1 MTIEYDGTNF
11 YGWQIQKKGRTVQ
24 GEIEAAFKKFTKN
37 QKITLIGSGRTD
49 SGVHSFGQVAN
60 IHLNTEMSVD
70 QLIKAIN
77 GNLDKDVSITNCE
90 IVKPDFHARFSA
102 IKREYEYRITDS
114 FSPINRLYAWNIDY
128 EVNKKV
134 LDRCASQLL
143 GEHDF
148 TELSKNNE
156 EIKNKICNIYHSKW
170 IVEDNFLI
178 FRVIANRFLH
188 HMVRY
193 IVGMMIEISRE
204 RSLTVDNLISKLN
217 GKKDNIIYK
226 SPSKGLFLKKVYY
239 V

>member
-1 MTIEYDGTNF
+1 MSREQLYFDI
-11 YGWQIQKKGRTVQ
+11 
-24 GEIEAAFKKFTKN
+24 AAT
-37 QKITLIGSGRTD
+37 TP
-49 SGVHSFGQVAN
+49 
-60 IHLNTEMSVD
+60 
-70 QLIKAIN
+70 
-77 GNLDKDVSITNCE
+77 LDKDVAITNCE
-90 IVKPDFHARFSA
+90 ITKSDFHARFSA